1 MIPSINAIIKTLFQ
15 GFTVGG
21 VSIPVEYLV
30 YEGHGEPYIVY
41 YEYDKDNSYS
51 AEDELAGFVVYFDFD
66 FYSKGNFFAIQAE
79 VKKKLKGV
87 GFTYE
92 PSRDS
97 AQMLDRDTGYY
108 HQTLC
113 FAFPVQEVQDT
124 DDEES
129 GQSEENTTTN
139 TEEV

>member
-1 MIPSINAIIKTLFQ
+1 MIPSLNAMIKTLFT
-15 GFTVGG
+15 GFSVGG
-21 VSIPVEYLV
+21 VSIPVEYLF
-30 YEGHGEPYIVY
+30 YNGHGEPYIVY
-41 YEYDKDNSYS
+41 SEYDKDNTY
-51 AEDELAGFVVYFDFD
+51 ATEDEIAGYVVYFDFD
-66 FYSKGNFFAIQAE
+66 FYSKGNYFAIMNEA
-79 VKKKLKGV
+79 KKKLKGA
-87 GFTYE
+87 GWTYE

-113 FAFPVQEVQDT
+113 FAFPVQEVDDT

-129 GQSEENTTTN
+129 GQSEENTTN